1 MASGYVIRAARTE
14 DAPAIRDAH
23 VAAIRGVAGGAYSP
37 EQSTAWSAG
46 KAAENYV
53 RAMEREGET
62 IIVAEAPTATGAPVV
77 GFASLAGDEVRA
89 VYVHPDH
96 AGRGLGGRL
105 LGAAEQIARER
116 GSAKLRLTAS
126 LNAVPF
132 YRAHGYEEVCPTTFE
147 LVGGIK
153 LPCLCMS
160 KVL

>member
-1 MASGYVIRAARTE
+1 MASGYSIRAARTE

-23 VAAIRGVAGGAYSP
+23 VAAIRGLAGTAYST
-37 EQSTAWSAG
+37 EQITAWSVG

-62 IIVAEAPTATGAPVV
+62 IIVAEATGAGAPVV

-89 VYVHPDH
+89 VYVHPGH
-96 AGRGLGGRL
+96 AGRGLGSRL
-105 LGAAEQIARER
+105 LSAAEEIARGR
-116 GSAKLRLTAS
+116 GTAALRLTSS
-126 LNAVPF
+126 LNAVAF
-132 YRAHGYEEVCPTTFE
+132 YRARGYEEVCQTTFE
-147 LVGGIK
+147 LAGGEK